1 MSYLLPT
8 CAWRYES
15 ECWCSLSLSLAGIEA
30 VGSKY
35 SALSNADVDSFRPAY
50 RLDFPD
56 LEQQCYSFRTR
67 GLAPLIRHS
76 YASAQAKFI
85 SFCRQLGNL
94 HPSGSP
100 CLMDE
105 WTLCLIIM
113 FLARTLQHLLIKV
126 NLSGFR
132 ALHMDQGCSHLLA
145 DCLRLQRDIHGI
157 KRCQGTPSS
166 MRLLI
171 RDEISWY

>member
-1 MSYLLPT
+1 MCKALRIRVLMLALIVVGRNPGSWLQI
-8 CAWRYES
+8 
-15 ECWCSLSLSLAGIEA
+15 LSLVQLRCES
-30 VGSKY
+30 S
-35 SALSNADVDSFRPAY
+35 RPAY

-67 GLAPLIRHS
+67 GLAPLIWHS

-85 SFCRQLGNL
+85 SFCWQLGNL
-94 HPSGSP
+94 HPSRSP

-105 WTLCLIIM
+105 WTLCLIVM

-157 KRCQGTPSS
+157 KRCQV
-166 MRLLI
+166 LL
-171 RDEISWY
+171 RPCGCL

>member
-1 MSYLLPT
+1 M
-8 CAWRYES
+8 
-15 ECWCSLSLSLAGIEA
+15 SLAGIQA
-30 VGSKY
+30 AGSKY
-35 SALSNADVDSFRPAY
+35 SASCNFDTGSSRPAY
-50 RLDFPD
+50 RLVFPD

-67 GLAPLIRHS
+67 GLAPLIWHS
-76 YASAQAKFI
+76 YASAQVKFI

-100 CLMDE
+100 CLMDQ
-105 WTLCLIIM
+105 WTLCLIVM
-113 FLARTLQHLLIKV
+113 FLARTLQHLMIKV

-132 ALHMDQGCSHLLA
+132 ALQMDQGCSHLLV

-157 KRCQGTPSS
+157 KRCQSTPLS

-171 RDEISWY
+171 RDEMS

>member
-1 MSYLLPT
+1 MNYGVARGELQGSLCTLLLVFVALLTDCRDQFFAYLRII
-8 CAWRYES
+8 A
-15 ECWCSLSLSLAGIEA
+15 
-30 VGSKY
+30 
-35 SALSNADVDSFRPAY
+35 DSFRT
-50 RLDFPD
+50 
-56 LEQQCYSFRTR
+56 C

-94 HPSGSP
+94 HPSWSP

-105 WTLCLIIM
+105 WTLCLIVM
-113 FLARTLQHLLIKV
+113 FPARTLQHLLIKV

-171 RDEISWY
+171 GDEIS